1 MREMPINIILSL
13 QSYLED
19 RRVMSHKKALISQLS
34 GKFQAL
40 GVLVVLA
47 GVIMS
52 ASGVWWGPAVLLPGV
67 LLLIIGW
74 F

>member
-1 MREMPINIILSL
+1 
-13 QSYLED
+13 
-19 RRVMSHKKALISQLS
+19 MSHKKALISQLS
-34 GKFQAL
+34 GKFQAV